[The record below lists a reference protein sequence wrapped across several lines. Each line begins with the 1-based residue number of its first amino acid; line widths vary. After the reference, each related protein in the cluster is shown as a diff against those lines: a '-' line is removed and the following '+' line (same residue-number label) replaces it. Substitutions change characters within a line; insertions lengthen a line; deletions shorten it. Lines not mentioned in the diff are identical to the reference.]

1 MKSYRLEGLD
11 CANCAMKIE
20 KGVQKING
28 VKEATVNFTS
38 GKLTIDAE
46 EDHLATIEQETKKVV
61 KELEPDVK
69 VTEIDKEKVSEHG
82 NEKER
87 NTLFRILF
95 SLAGIALLLL
105 FDFNEPIRL
114 IGYLLIYLL
123 IGYDVVKK
131 AVMNIVKGKIFDE
144 NFLMSVATIGA
155 MLIGEYPEAVAVML
169 FYQIG
174 EYFQGLAVN
183 HSRKS
188 IRELMAIR
196 PETAHIQTAEGLM
209 TVNPE
214 DVRIGQYV
222 LVKPG
227 ERVPLDGT
235 IIEGESLVDTSA
247 LTGESVPKSVYVGET
262 VLSGFINKNK
272 PFLVQVEKS
281 YENSTISKL
290 LELVENASSK
300 KAPAENFI
308 TKFARYYTPV
318 VVGLAVLLAVL
329 PPLVVSGAAF
339 SEWIYR
345 ALTFLVISC
354 PCALVISVPL
364 SFFGGIGGA
373 SKIGVLVKGSNY
385 LELLAQTETV
395 VFDKTGTLT
404 KGDFSIQ
411 TIDTKIDPKI
421 FMQYVASAE
430 QFSTHPI
437 AQSVLE
443 GYAGPLLP
451 TTNIQEFAGEGIL
464 AEVDGKQVLAGNH
477 KLMERFEIS
486 FPLSQEIGTLLYLA
500 IDQSYSGYLVIADT
514 LKEDAVDALVQLK
527 QAGVKN
533 TVMLTGDSKK
543 IADHIGKQVG
553 VDKIYSELLPEDKV
567 QRLEEIL
574 QRNNKKTAFVGDGI
588 NDAPVLARAD
598 VGIAMGGLGSDAA
611 IEAADVVIMNDQPSK
626 IAEAIHLAKKTLKI
640 VKQNIVFAIG
650 IKILVLALGAF
661 GFASMGDAV
670 FADVGVTVLAVLNA
684 MRSLHVKK
692 EDE

>member
-174 EYFQGLAVN
+174 EYFQGLAVS

-196 PETAHIQTAEGLM
+196 PETAHVQTAEGLM

-214 DVRIGQYV
+214 DVLIGQFV

-421 FMQYVASAE
+421 FMQYIASAE

-464 AEVDGKQVLAGNH
+464 AEVDGKQVLVGNH

-486 FPLSQEIGTLLYLA
+486 FPSSQEIGTLLYLA

-574 QRNNKKTAFVGDGI
+574 QRNNKKTASVGDGI

-650 IKILVLALGAF
+650 IKILVLSLGAF

-684 MRSLHVKK
+684 MRSLHVKNK
-692 EDE
+692 R

>member
-174 EYFQGLAVN
+174 EYFQGLAVS

-196 PETAHIQTAEGLM
+196 PETAHVQTAEGLM

-214 DVRIGQYV
+214 DVQIGQFV

-272 PFLVQVEKS
+272 PFLVQVKKS

-451 TTNIQEFAGEGIL
+451 TANIQEFAGEGIL
-464 AEVDGKQVLAGNH
+464 AEVDGKQVLVGNH

-574 QRNNKKTAFVGDGI
+574 QSNNKKTAFVGDGI

-684 MRSLHVKK
+684 MRSLHVKNK
-692 EDE
+692 R

>member
-105 FDFNEPIRL
+105 FDFNELIRL

-174 EYFQGLAVN
+174 EYFQGLAVS

-196 PETAHIQTAEGLM
+196 PETAHVQTAEGLM

-214 DVRIGQYV
+214 DVLIGQFV

-421 FMQYVASAE
+421 FMQYIASAE

-451 TTNIQEFAGEGIL
+451 TANIQEFAGEGIL
-464 AEVDGKQVLAGNH
+464 AEVDGKQVLVGNH

-486 FPLSQEIGTLLYLA
+486 FPSSQEIGTLLYLA

-574 QRNNKKTAFVGDGI
+574 QSNNKKTAFVGDGI

-650 IKILVLALGAF
+650 IKILVLSLGAF

-684 MRSLHVKK
+684 MRSLHV
-692 EDE
+692 

>member
-105 FDFNEPIRL
+105 FDFNELIRL

-174 EYFQGLAVN
+174 EYFQGLAVS

-196 PETAHIQTAEGLM
+196 PETAHVQTAEGLM

-214 DVRIGQYV
+214 DVLIGQFV

-421 FMQYVASAE
+421 FMQYIASAE

-451 TTNIQEFAGEGIL
+451 TANIQEFAGEGIL
-464 AEVDGKQVLAGNH
+464 AEVDGKQVLVGNH

-486 FPLSQEIGTLLYLA
+486 FPSSQEIGTLLYLA

-514 LKEDAVDALVQLK
+514 LKEDAVDASVQLK

-574 QRNNKKTAFVGDGI
+574 QSNNKKTAFVGDGI

-650 IKILVLALGAF
+650 IKILVLSLGAF

-684 MRSLHVKK
+684 MRSLHVKNK
-692 EDE
+692 R